1 MMGKTSS
8 ICPIE
13 SEEGHRAS
21 ERLDLYRSSCRSRS
35 LVGVSTISARV
46 YPSPR
51 FSGLRQSDFGR
62 SQGRSP

>member
-1 MMGKTSS
+1 MMDKTSS
-8 ICPIE
+8 KCPRE
-13 SEEGHRAS
+13 NEEGHRAS

-51 FSGLRQSDFGR
+51 FSGLRQNDFGR